1 MNSKPQQL
9 EPNLQDKLERARK
22 EYQKWSGV
30 VASPDLSPQAAEAA
44 RNLAR
49 SYRAAVMLAKKAL
62 AYQKKNDSVDLA
74 KLFGLDTLAQGHQP
88 YPGPRNPGWATR
100 TPLPTSPS
108 ASNPANSRPK
118 SPAGTFLM
126 SPEQHEA
133 RAEQLRTSKS
143 REANELATQHELL
156 AKAIRKRSAS

>member
-1 MNSKPQQL
+1 
-9 EPNLQDKLERARK
+9 
-22 EYQKWSGV
+22 
-30 VASPDLSPQAAEAA
+30 PDLYPSCAEDMGRHALCA
-44 RNLAR
+44 SDPSSYAR
-49 SYRAAVMLAKKAL
+49 SAGHKRKPDGPTGSAL
-62 AYQKKNDSVDLA
+62 MKPDLA